1 MKRNTKIALSIIL
14 LIICLS
20 YNYNASSQVITKE
33 DSLNAG
39 LIAKDLATVIGGYGE
54 AAYRNDLDYKT
65 ATINLTRNVIF
76 IGHKFNNRISF
87 FSETEIEDAKI
98 AGGEAGGEISLEQ
111 AFIKFNIN
119 RNNYI
124 TAGLFIPRIG
134 IINENHLPTTFNTV
148 GRPWLERKLIPST
161 WRELGVSV
169 YGTIPA
175 ISGLNYSAGIMNGL
189 NSENFEGGSGIRSGR
204 FEGKD
209 ASASSLA
216 VTGSLLYYV
225 KNFRI
230 QLSGYYGGSAG
241 LSERAAD
248 SLRLNS
254 GAFGTPVSMQEANVQ
269 FRKSGFYGIVL
280 FADVQIPDASA
291 LNIAYA
297 KNVPSAMMGYYAE
310 AGYNLLE
317 NTKYKAKKLNLYAR
331 YENFDLNS
339 ALPANGIEND
349 QYKQSYLFAGLSF
362 LPLPGIIVK
371 ADFEYQTTGEP
382 NPALIIN
389 PSPVAPKYLTNRS
402 FVNLGIGY
410 SF

>member
-1 MKRNTKIALSIIL
+1 MKKILYKLFLITCISITI
-14 LIICLS
+14 
-20 YNYNASSQVITKE
+20 NSSAQVLTKE

-39 LIAKDLATVIGGYGE
+39 LVAKDVSTLIGGYGE
-54 AAYRNDLDYKT
+54 AAYRNDIDRKN
-65 ATINLTRNVIF
+65 ASVNLTRNVIF

-98 AGGEAGGEISLEQ
+98 EGGEAGGEISLEQ

-124 TAGLFIPRIG
+124 AAGLFIPRIG
-134 IINENHLPTTFNTV
+134 TINENHLPTTFNTV
-148 GRPWLERKLIPST
+148 ARPRLETKLIPST
-161 WRELGVSV
+161 WRELGLSV
-169 YGTIPA
+169 YGNIPA
-175 ISGLNYSAGIMNGL
+175 ISGLNYSAALMNGL
-189 NSENFEGGSGIRSGR
+189 NSANFEGGKGIRSGR

-209 ASASSLA
+209 ASASNLA
-216 VTGSLLYYV
+216 ITGALLYYV
-225 KNFRI
+225 GNFRI
-230 QLSGYYGGSAG
+230 QVSGYYGGSAG
-241 LSERAAD
+241 LSPREAD

-254 GAFGTPVSMQEANVQ
+254 GAFGTPVALEEANIQ
-269 FRKSGFYGIVL
+269 FRKSGFYASAL
-280 FADVQIPDASA
+280 FAAIQIPDANA

-317 NTKYKAKKLNLYAR
+317 KTKYKNKKLISFVR
-331 YENFDLNS
+331 YENFDLNAAIPS
-339 ALPANGIEND
+339 NAIEND
-349 QYKQSYLFAGLSF
+349 QYKQSYLFAGLAF
-362 LPLPGIIVK
+362 LPLPGVIVK

-382 NPALIIN
+382 NPALVIN